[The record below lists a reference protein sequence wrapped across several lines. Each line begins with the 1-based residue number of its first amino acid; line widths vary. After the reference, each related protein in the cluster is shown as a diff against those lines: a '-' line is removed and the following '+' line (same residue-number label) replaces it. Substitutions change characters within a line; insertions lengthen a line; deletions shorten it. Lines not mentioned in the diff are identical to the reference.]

1 MEVDI
6 VRVPVV
12 ALTLSLM
19 PTALAAAP
27 ANCAK
32 PVTFY
37 LGSLKYTSK
46 AAFPDSE
53 ESISLSFLDRFSPV
67 PKADV
72 CGVAYR
78 VDTRA
83 ETIKASAAK
92 LDTLATVFSARGKNE
107 GRVVLYGLFAARNDM
122 ARASELTYDLKARRL
137 DFKPAAEMMA
147 KYTLGVKLDGGPLK
161 PLYYN
166 NAVTPVSV
174 PPATRTIDIYAKLGP
189 DVISSWQRVTLNLK
203 SPSVT
208 LYNEAA
214 FPAK

>member
-1 MEVDI
+1 MEVNI
-6 VRVPVV
+6 VRVSV
-12 ALTLSLM
+12 AVLALFLM

-37 LGSLKYTSK
+37 LDSLKYTSK
-46 AAFPDSE
+46 AAFPDPE
-53 ESISLSFLDRFSPV
+53 ERVELSFLDRFSPV

-72 CGVAYR
+72 CGVSYR
-78 VDTRA
+78 ADTRA

-92 LDTLATVFSARGKNE
+92 LNTLATVFSARGKNE
-107 GRVVLYGLFAARNDM
+107 GQVMLYGLFTARGDK
-122 ARASELTYDLKARRL
+122 ARASELTYDLKARRI

-147 KYTLGVKLDGGPLK
+147 KYTLGVKLDGGPLQ

-166 NAVTPVSV
+166 NAVTPISV
-174 PPATRTIDIYAKLGP
+174 PPTTRTIDVYAKLGP
-189 DVISSWQRVTLNLK
+189 DVIGIWQRVTLNLR

-208 LYNEAA
+208 LYKEAA
-214 FPAK
+214 FPPK